1 MRCVI
6 QVCDEASLLVEQKQI
21 ASIRSGMVVFV
32 GFTHHDQPS
41 IIDRMLMKL
50 IQLRIFPDA
59 SGKTNLSLADVKG
72 QLLLIPNFTLYA
84 DANHQRRPSFTEAA
98 KPEQAKAWFD
108 YMQARTAILHP
119 DSQFGIF
126 GADMSVIVHNRGP
139 FTLTLDSDTYERK
152 T

>member
-6 QVCDEASLLVEQKQI
+6 QVCDKASLLVEQKQI
-21 ASIRSGMVVFV
+21 ASIQAGMVVFV
-32 GFTHHDQPS
+32 GFTHNDQPS

-59 SGKTNLSLADVKG
+59 SGKTNLSLADVRG

-84 DANHQRRPSFTEAA
+84 DANHQRRPAFTEAA
-98 KPEQAKAWFD
+98 KPEQAKGWFH
-108 YMQARTAILHP
+108 YMQARTAILYP